1 MLSTESQAQKSRC
14 KKNICAFW
22 FLIDESQ
29 WTCPCFC
36 PLLFLRKHKWYPGH
50 SCWHSGETIFSWQ
63 VKSSADEV
71 IVMSLKLA
79 DWAAVVASLGQCT
92 TVPDLFWP
100 TSWSVIIHQMWQ
112 TQEDMKKPWDFKSTV
127 EDTLSDV
134 VCKLDLMPTAFDGKR
149 VDPGKLVERRKWTC

>member
-1 MLSTESQAQKSRC
+1 M
-14 KKNICAFW
+14 
-22 FLIDESQ
+22 
-29 WTCPCFC
+29 
-36 PLLFLRKHKWYPGH
+36 
-50 SCWHSGETIFSWQ
+50 
-63 VKSSADEV
+63 
-71 IVMSLKLA
+71 
-79 DWAAVVASLGQCT
+79 VASLGQCT

-112 TQEDMKKPWDFKSTV
+112 RQEDMKKSGGFKSTV